1 MFEKLSARVSAL
13 FAKKPKVLVDL
24 ATYQKGYQRTVWYT
38 AGTDLERNIFDQCF
52 EQDVDCLDI
61 DEAGQVSR
69 DALVSIVGT
78 AMNIALDSQIRKNME
93 TTGAMMF
100 NLPSPMVAKAIAA
113 DSKTPRRGLP
123 AAPYPLANNSRKGKI
138 RSPERDCKI
147 LGAPRKDAMAEDRVA
162 AITPARMRNS
172 TTATRFMDPYSLIK
186 VSDGSVAAKTI
197 VAKK

>member
-13 FAKKPKVLVDL
+13 FAKKPEVLVDL

-78 AMNIALDSQIRKNME
+78 AMNIALDSQIRKDME
-93 TTGAMMF
+93 TADDHERATLRTQLHRGRDIKDSADVF
-100 NLPSPMVAKAIAA
+100 VTVALQQGEHLLAQEQGRVTYLRLVPNPS
-113 DSKTPRRGLP
+113 S
-123 AAPYPLANNSRKGKI
+123 APS
-138 RSPERDCKI
+138 
-147 LGAPRKDAMAEDRVA
+147 
-162 AITPARMRNS
+162 
-172 TTATRFMDPYSLIK
+172 
-186 VSDGSVAAKTI
+186 
-197 VAKK
+197 